1 MIKEA
6 TIEYEDDINNLGKL
20 VNSNYKK
27 LFPLERIIADK
38 YEKMYI
44 YLDKDVL
51 SGFIHFIEIDETIE
65 IVNIVVDKMK
75 RKQGIGSK
83 LLEYTMKKSSDN
95 IKNIVLEVNTSNQEA
110 IRFYENFNFEI
121 INIRKKYYNGQDGY
135 LMGRRIKRWKMSIY

>member
-95 IKNIVLEVNTSNQEA
+95 IKNIVLEVNTSNQE
-110 IRFYENFNFEI
+110 
-121 INIRKKYYNGQDGY
+121 
-135 LMGRRIKRWKMSIY
+135 